1 MCGGDG
7 ANLFDTQIWPEKK
20 LECCTNIAAND
31 FFLCVL
37 PNSMWQKISLYKRH
51 FFFSHSTTFS
61 MLVDGVDKLEFHS
74 TQNV

>member
-31 FFLCVL
+31 FFFVFA
-37 PNSMWQKISLYKRH
+37 P
-51 FFFSHSTTFS
+51 
-61 MLVDGVDKLEFHS
+61 EFDV
-74 TQNV
+74 TKNFVI